1 VNPEG
6 KGEASAPGRLAIAK
20 LTGSVGCNMSS
31 ASLAPFRS
39 RKFTLMW
46 IGAMLSNIGT
56 WMETVGLTYYVAH
69 TTHESSSSALV
80 AAAGFLPNGVLGP
93 IGSAMADRWSRRG
106 MLIVGNALAAIIAA
120 VLAVWVGGGSATPVG
135 IAALSFVAGCVG
147 AFTFPSFQ
155 SVLPDLVPREDLVAA
170 VGLSNAQWNLGRI
183 IGPSLAAVVISIAGI
198 GAALWCNSI
207 SFLAVIIA
215 VALVKVPHRP
225 GERRPV
231 FSALA
236 DGLRFALA
244 HPLMR
249 RMLVVMVLT
258 IGIASPFIAFVSQM
272 ATNVF
277 GGDAKATSVL
287 VTAQGIGAVTAA
299 FTLGSVT
306 KRIGVIPVMFVGTSL
321 LCPALIGYAA
331 APWLWLAAV
340 MLTFVGLFYG
350 YAFTSFASVTQ
361 QAAPDDM
368 RGRVLAVNFMVLGIL
383 FPIGALIQGQ
393 IAGAI
398 GLRWTTAASGIV
410 LGAGLLVL
418 APWQRRAAALVTS

>member
-1 VNPEG
+1 M
-6 KGEASAPGRLAIAK
+6 A
-20 LTGSVGCNMSS
+20 S

-39 RKFTLMW
+39 RNFTFMW
-46 IGAMLSNIGT
+46 VGAMLSNIGT

-69 TTHESSSSALV
+69 TTHKASLSALV
-80 AAAGFLPNGVLGP
+80 GAAGFLPNGILGP
-93 IGSAMADRWSRRG
+93 IGSAMADRWSRRR
-106 MLIVGNALAAIIAA
+106 MLIVGNALAAVIAA
-120 VLAVWVGGGSATPVG
+120 VLAVWVGGGTATPVG

-155 SVLPDLVPREDLVAA
+155 SVLPDLVPRDDLVAA

-183 IGPSLAAVVISIAGI
+183 IGPSLAALVISIGGI

-277 GGDAKATSVL
+277 NGDAKATSVL

-299 FTLGSVT
+299 FTLGSLT
-306 KRIGVIPVMFVGTSL
+306 KRLGVISVMFVGVTL
-321 LCPALIGYAA
+321 LVYRFVPAEPVDRRAFLVPGVLVGLGIGLFTQIFSFLSPLLTHVAA
-331 APWLWLAAV
+331 IYG
-340 MLTFVGLFYG
+340 TFVA
-350 YAFTSFASVTQ
+350 AFA
-361 QAAPDDM
+361 
-368 RGRVLAVNFMVLGIL
+368 VLAWMSISFNLL
-383 FPIGALIQGQ
+383 L
-393 IAGAI
+393 
-398 GLRWTTAASGIV
+398 
-410 LGAGLLVL
+410 LGAAWTRVRSL
-418 APWQRRAAALVTS
+418 AMAQPAPPATDPVSPGEDTAVGPSEAPVG